1 MEVLTGERQ
10 SEFPQQIAP
19 FPEPMDLTSPID
31 SVSVPPQKLR
41 PIRRSPPEVRPR
53 FLGEQIAYFD
63 GGAATEVA
71 NLVESTAAA
80 AEEDEES
87 LGPKSEWCDFTGLDV
102 VDEYSSVMGLKLL
115 KSQIDGI
122 FNVFSSSS
130 DDASEEDLLAAVK
143 EPGNQKR
150 KRKTRQKIETF
161 MENLMMRI
169 MDKQE
174 EMNKQMIEM
183 IEKREKERIMRED
196 AWKQQEMERM
206 KRDEEMRAQ
215 ETSRNV
221 ALISFIQNVLG
232 QQDIPIP
239 QSLNIGSDGENH
251 TVKDIMCNQDYRK
264 WPEACDTNR
273 RWPEAEVQALIM
285 LRTALEHKFRTMGSK
300 CLVWDE
306 ISVGMRNMGYD
317 RSAKKCK
324 EKWENINK
332 YYVRSIGNGKKHLG
346 NSKACPYFHDLD
358 VLYKN
363 GLVSPGI
370 ASNLTNYENVGN
382 TSEFTNYDKE

>member
-1 MEVLTGERQ
+1 MEVLTGERH

-19 FPEPMDLTSPID
+19 FPEPVDLTSAID

-71 NLVESTAAA
+71 NLVESNAAA
-80 AEEDEES
+80 VEEDEES
-87 LGPKSEWCDFTGLDV
+87 LGPKTEWCDFTGLDV
-102 VDEYSSVMGLKLL
+102 VDEYSS
-115 KSQIDGI
+115 SA
-122 FNVFSSSS
+122 
-130 DDASEEDLLAAVK
+130 DDDSEEDLLVDVK
-143 EPGNQKR
+143 EPGNRKR
-150 KRKTRQKIETF
+150 KRKTREKIETF

-215 ETSRNV
+215 ETSRSV

-232 QQDIPIP
+232 QPDIPIP
-239 QSLNIGSDGENH
+239 QSLNRGNDSENH
-251 TVKDIMCNQDYRK
+251 TEKDILCNQDYRK
-264 WPEACDTNR
+264 WPEACDSNR

-285 LRTALEHKFRTMGSK
+285 LRTALEHKFRTMGLK

-332 YYVRSIGNGKKHLG
+332 YYVRSMGNGKKHLG

-358 VLYKN
+358 VLYNN

-382 TSEFTNYDKE
+382 TSNYETLAKTDEE

>member
-19 FPEPMDLTSPID
+19 FPEPVDLTSAID
-31 SVSVPPQKLR
+31 LVSVPPQKLR

-71 NLVESTAAA
+71 NLVESNAAA
-80 AEEDEES
+80 VEEDDES
-87 LGPKSEWCDFTGLDV
+87 LGPKSKC
-102 VDEYSSVMGLKLL
+102 
-115 KSQIDGI
+115 
-122 FNVFSSSS
+122 SSS
-130 DDASEEDLLAAVK
+130 DDDSEEDLLVEVK

-150 KRKTRQKIETF
+150 KRKTREKIETF

-215 ETSRNV
+215 ETSRSV

-232 QQDIPIP
+232 QP
-239 QSLNIGSDGENH
+239 QSLNRGSDSE
-251 TVKDIMCNQDYRK
+251 KDIVCNQDYRK

-306 ISVGMRNMGYD
+306 ISVGMHNMGYD

-332 YYVRSIGNGKKHLG
+332 YYVRSMGNGKKHLG

-370 ASNLTNYENVGN
+370 ASNLTNY
-382 TSEFTNYDKE
+382 DKE

>member
-19 FPEPMDLTSPID
+19 FPEPVDLTSAND

-53 FLGEQIAYFD
+53 FSGEQIAYFD
-63 GGAATEVA
+63 GVAATEVA
-71 NLVESTAAA
+71 NLVESNAAA
-80 AEEDEES
+80 VEEDEES
-87 LGPKSEWCDFTGLDV
+87 LGPKSEWCEFTGFDV
-102 VDEYSSVMGLKLL
+102 VDEY
-115 KSQIDGI
+115 
-122 FNVFSSSS
+122 SSSS
-130 DDASEEDLLAAVK
+130 DDASEEDLLVDVK
-143 EPGNQKR
+143 EPGNRKR
-150 KRKTRQKIETF
+150 KRKTREKIESF

-196 AWKQQEMERM
+196 AWKQQERERM

-215 ETSRNV
+215 ETSRSV

-232 QQDIPIP
+232 QPDIPIP
-239 QSLNIGSDGENH
+239 QSLNRGSDGENH
-251 TVKDIMCNQDYRK
+251 TEKDIMCNQDYRK

-273 RWPEAEVQALIM
+273 RWLEAEVQALIM
-285 LRTALEHKFRTMGSK
+285 LRTALEHKFRTMGTK

-306 ISVGMRNMGYD
+306 ISVGLRNMGYD

-332 YYVRSIGNGKKHLG
+332 YYERSMGNGKKHLG

-382 TSEFTNYDKE
+382 TSEFTNYETLAKTDKE